1 MNSPRTPSWIQR
13 LRAEIRSACGSV
25 DSSRP
30 AAASSLSPAPH
41 AHPGRPIGEW
51 LGTVRQPTDGFST
64 PARLNRPNRHNP
76 LDDLSFEHGDLMR
89 THVTRIK
96 GARATL
102 RY

>member
-13 LRAEIRSACGSV
+13 LRAEIRTACGNV
-25 DSSRP
+25 DGTKAPSFTPLVS
-30 AAASSLSPAPH
+30 ASPAS
-41 AHPGRPIGEW
+41 AHPIGEW
-51 LGTVRQPTDGFST
+51 LGTVRQPAEGFSSS
-64 PARLNRPNRHNP
+64 ARFNRPNRHNP